1 MRLPIVS
8 CSALVILACCKQEP
22 EVQHD
27 SHATTPLQVTW
38 DITREG
44 SELVVS
50 YRVENRSDQ
59 QLLVLDAVVAKYG
72 PGYAVFPDQAIIH
85 YSPTEK
91 RLVFLAGQL
100 SSMKAVPAGSFVAVD
115 FETMPAAR
123 PIGPRQSL
131 TGKKRVPLPL
141 APWHPD
147 LEPAVMEPIPSG
159 VTEAVLEIDWLP
171 SSPPAGVAPWRKV
184 PAESG
189 GTLEIVSEPFVRQS
203 KQTARGPALQIP

>member
-1 MRLPIVS
+1 MRFPFVS
-8 CSALVILACCKQEP
+8 CFAFVILACCKQGS
-22 EVQHD
+22 EVHHD
-27 SHATTPLQVTW
+27 PATPLHVVW
-38 DITREG
+38 DITREA
-44 SELVVS
+44 SDVIVS

-59 QLLVLDAVVAKYG
+59 QLLVLDDVVEKYG
-72 PGYAVFPDQAIIH
+72 PGYAVFPERAIIH

-91 RLVFLAGQL
+91 RVVFLAGQL
-100 SSMKAVPAGSFVAVD
+100 PSVNAVPAGSFIAVD

-123 PIGPRQSL
+123 PIGPGQSL

-159 VTEAVLEIDWLP
+159 VTEAILEIDWLP
-171 SSPPAGVAPWRKV
+171 RSPPDGVFPWRKV

-189 GTLEIVSEPFVRQS
+189 GTLEMVSEPFVRQS
-203 KQTARGPALQIP
+203 KQTARGPALRIP